1 MKNQQMLHFKWI
13 KLWHTNYILVKL
25 FFLKRNNKTE
35 EVSEI
40 KSQTISGIEV

>member
-1 MKNQQMLHFKWI
+1 MDKIVAYELYLSKIIFFK
-13 KLWHTNYILVKL
+13 
-25 FFLKRNNKTE
+25 KRNNKTE